1 MNEELVDEFK
11 QLLNTNVDN
20 EKLLKA
26 RGFMREGKLTVAGLL
41 LFSNHINVYL
51 PGARILFMRY
61 EGTKEESGQDLT
73 L

>member
-1 MNEELVDEFK
+1 ITNLEYDRGSRRFEEELVEYSSIEDVNEELVDEFK

-41 LFSNHINVYL
+41 LF
-51 PGARILFMRY
+51 
-61 EGTKEESGQDLT
+61 
-73 L
+73 

>member
-41 LFSNHINVYL
+41 LFSNNINVYYQAL
-51 PGARILFMRY
+51 EF
-61 EGTKEESGQDLT
+61 DL
-73 L
+73 